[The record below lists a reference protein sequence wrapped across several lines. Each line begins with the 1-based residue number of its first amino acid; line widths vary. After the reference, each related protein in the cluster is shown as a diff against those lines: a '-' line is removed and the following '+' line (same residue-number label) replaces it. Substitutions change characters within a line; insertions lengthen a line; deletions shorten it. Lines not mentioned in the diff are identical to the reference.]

1 MTFRERISALEKK
14 FCQQVEDDRE
24 KHGIV
29 SSFVHNIEPQGPV
42 DFVLVA
48 MEPSLGVRQKKDE
61 YPEDSSQIERNFC
74 WSTED
79 FILHFCIRE
88 YLCQAG
94 QTYHLTDLSKG
105 GMAVRKAKENPRPKY
120 ERWYPL
126 LKKELQ
132 LVAKPG
138 ETRII
143 AIGNVVRDFLRG
155 KHLCESLETILHYA
169 PTAAGHRNRKIQPW
183 KESFPKFCEGFDG
196 STFEKSVV
204 EVLKEAKMESYIDHR
219 LKVPG
224 NKSKLT
230 ESRMKL
236 IFYYKNRFEELRTTN
251 HTLLKFQDS

>member
-1 MTFRERISALEKK
+1 MTFREQYLALEEE
-14 FCQQVEDDRE
+14 FRQQVEKE
-24 KHGIV
+24 E
-29 SSFVHNIEPQGPV
+29 SSFVHNIEPRGPV

-61 YPEDSSQIERNFC
+61 YPEYSSEIERNFT

-88 YLCQAG
+88 YLCKGQ

-105 GMAVRKAKENPRPKY
+105 GMATRDAGKDRTKRY

-143 AIGNVVRDFLRG
+143 AIGNVVRDFLTD
-155 KHLCESLETILHYA
+155 KHLCESLKTILHYA

-183 KESFPKFCEGFDG
+183 KESFPKFREEFDG
-196 STFEKSVV
+196 SALEESVE
-204 EVLKEAKMESYIDHR
+204 EVLKEAKMELYIDHR

-224 NKSKLT
+224 SKSKLT
-230 ESRMKL
+230 PSRMML
-236 IFYYKNRFEELRTTN
+236 IFYYKNRFEELRTAD
-251 HTLLKFQDS
+251 HIILKFKDS

>member
-1 MTFRERISALEKK
+1 M
-14 FCQQVEDDRE
+14 
-24 KHGIV
+24 
-29 SSFVHNIEPQGPV
+29 

-48 MEPSLGVRQKKDE
+48 MEPSSGVRQKKDE
-61 YPEDSSQIERNFC
+61 YPEDSSEIERNFT

-88 YLCQAG
+88 YLCKDQ

-105 GMAVRKAKENPRPKY
+105 GMATRDAGRERIKRY

-132 LVAKPG
+132 LIAKPG

-143 AIGNVVRDFLRG
+143 AIGNMVRDFLTG

-169 PTAAGHRNRKIQPW
+169 PTEAGHRKRKIQPW
-183 KESFPKFCEGFDG
+183 RDSFPKFCDGFDG
-196 STFEKSVV
+196 SDFEKSV
-204 EVLKEAKMESYIDHR
+204 EKVLKEAKMESYIDHR

-224 NKSKLT
+224 SKSKLT
-230 ESRMKL
+230 ESRMNL
-236 IFYYKNRFEELRTTN
+236 IFYYKNKFEELRTTE
-251 HTLLKFQDS
+251 HTILKFQDR

>member
-1 MTFRERISALEKK
+1 MALEDK
-14 FCQQVEDDRE
+14 FRQQVEKDRE
-24 KHGIV
+24 YGIK
-29 SSFVHNIEPQGPV
+29 SSFVRNIEPQGPV

-48 MEPSLGVRQKKDE
+48 MEPSTGVKLKKDE
-61 YPEDSSQIERNFC
+61 YPEESRQIERNFC

-105 GMAVRKAKENPRPKY
+105 GMAVKKAKENPRPKY

-132 LVAKPG
+132 LVEKPG

-143 AIGNVVRDFLRG
+143 AIGNVVRDFLRD
-155 KHLCESLETILHYA
+155 KHLCKNLETILHYA

-183 KESFPKFCEGFDG
+183 KESLPKFREQFDR
-196 STFEKSVV
+196 SAFEESVV
-204 EVLKEAKMESYIDHR
+204 DVLKEAKMESYIGHR

-224 NKSKLT
+224 SKSKLT
-230 ESRMKL
+230 QSRMKL
-236 IFYYKNRFEELRTTN
+236 IFYYKNRFEELRTAD
-251 HTLLKFQDS
+251 HIILKSEDS